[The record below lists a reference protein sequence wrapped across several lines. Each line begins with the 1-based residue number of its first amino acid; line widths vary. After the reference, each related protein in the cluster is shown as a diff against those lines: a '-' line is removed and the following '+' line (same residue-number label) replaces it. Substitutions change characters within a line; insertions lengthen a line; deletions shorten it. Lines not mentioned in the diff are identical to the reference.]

1 MWNPIIYSG
10 IANYWVTMD
19 NNTGILGLMYVYSGI
34 LKVLKD
40 MYLAQEHMH
49 TLLSSII
56 WSYERCATF

>member
-10 IANYWVTMD
+10 IAYWVTLD
-19 NNTGILGLMYVYSGI
+19 NNTGILKLMYVYSGI

-56 WSYERCATF
+56 WSYERC